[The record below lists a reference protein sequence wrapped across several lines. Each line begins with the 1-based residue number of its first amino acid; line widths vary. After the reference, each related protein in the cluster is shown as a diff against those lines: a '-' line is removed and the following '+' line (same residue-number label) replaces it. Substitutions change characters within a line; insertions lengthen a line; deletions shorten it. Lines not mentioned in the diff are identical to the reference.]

1 MKILTALKFFA
12 VLPLFVACSNAPAR
26 NAVEK
31 TAPAAP
37 ADLPKMTTAPA
48 ATADLPKLTIE
59 AKEFAYSPDQVT
71 VKVGQPV
78 EIVLKNMGVTTHDF
92 TIEKIALKE
101 EAVAEGDEHDM
112 GTGSMGHMGTMSNTG
127 NMGMMDMMS
136 NTGMMNGMGATNA
149 DQLPVHVA
157 AAQGHEGTV
166 TFTPT
171 EAGTYEFYCTV
182 AGHKASGMVG
192 KLIVVDR

>member
-1 MKILTALKFFA
+1 MKVITALKFFA

-26 NAVEK
+26 D
-31 TAPAAP
+31 AA
-37 ADLPKMTTAPA
+37 KVTAPA

-101 EAVAEGDEHDM
+101 KAVAEGDEHDM
-112 GTGSMGHMGTMSNTG
+112 GSMGNMGNMGSMSNTGSMG
-127 NMGMMDMMS
+127 NMGMMND
-136 NTGMMNGMGATNA
+136 GMGAVNP

-157 AAQGHEGTV
+157 AAQGHEGIV

-171 EAGTYEFYCTV
+171 EAGTYEFFCTV

-192 KLIVVDR
+192 KLIVVGP

>member
-26 NAVEK
+26 DAVE
-31 TAPAAP
+31 
-37 ADLPKMTTAPA
+37 TTAPA
-48 ATADLPKLTIE
+48 SPAHATQLIVE

-71 VKVGQPV
+71 VKAGQPV

-101 EAVAEGDEHDM
+101 KAVAEGDEHDM
-112 GTGSMGHMGTMSNTG
+112 GGMGNMSMGSMGSMSNTSGMG
-127 NMGMMDMMS
+127 NM
-136 NTGMMNGMGATNA
+136 GMMNGMGAVNP

-157 AAQGHEGTV
+157 AAQGDEGTV

-192 KLIVVDR
+192 KLIVVGP